1 METGTVYLI
10 GAGPGDPGLLT
21 IRGAELLGRADVI
34 VYDALVNQD
43 ILSLASTDAEII
55 FGGKRSTK
63 HAIPQEELN
72 QLLVDKAKEGLTIV
86 RLKGGDPY
94 IFGRGS
100 EEAQELQSAGIPFEI
115 IPGISSFIAAPAYA
129 GIPVTHRDHCSSFT
143 VITGHEKPDKDE
155 SSIDWENLANETG
168 TRVILM
174 GVDRIR
180 LITERL
186 QANGIADDFL
196 TSMHLVTRAPILMA
210 PAMNSNMWGHVA
222 VERNLEIL
230 RGRGVRFVEPTEGDL
245 ACGWTG
251 PGRLAEPSS
260 IVTAVEESLRPRG
273 SLLGRCLLITAG
285 PTYEDLDP
293 VRFLGNRSTGR
304 MGRALAQAAIRRGA
318 RVILVAGP
326 TSLEMP
332 AGVEVVR
339 VRSASEMYRSVM
351 ERKTEAG
358 AMILAA
364 AVADYTPTNGPRS
377 QKLCKDQ
384 HLETIKLTRTLDIL
398 ADLGAWRAGQS
409 SPLLVGFAAETEEML
424 VHARAKLK
432 AKNVDLIVANNVSQ
446 PDTGF
451 GVDTNAVTLV
461 SHDVETSVPLQAK
474 NEIAEVILDRVEE
487 LLQGREADGPQRVL
501 SETAHRNSPS

>member
-1 METGTVYLI
+1 MAFIALGVTGSVAAYKAVEVARGFQKNGHDVTVIMTAAAERFI
-10 GAGPGDPGLLT
+10 GPLT
-21 IRGAELLGRADVI
+21 FEAITRRDVI
-34 VYDALVNQD
+34 
-43 ILSLASTDAEII
+43 TDQFA
-55 FGGKRSTK
+55 
-63 HAIPQEELN
+63 
-72 QLLVDKAKEGLTIV
+72 EGLNTSV
-86 RLKGGDPY
+86 EHV
-94 IFGRGS
+94 S
-100 EEAQELQSAGIPFEI
+100 MASAID
-115 IPGISSFIAAPAYA
+115 SLVVAPA
-129 GIPVTHRDHCSSFT
+129 T
-143 VITGHEKPDKDE
+143 
-155 SSIDWENLANETG
+155 ANIIG
-168 TRVILM
+168 KF
-174 GVDRIR
+174 
-180 LITERL
+180 
-186 QANGIADDFL
+186 ANGIADDFL

-210 PAMNSNMWGHVA
+210 PAMNTNMWGHVA
-222 VERNLEIL
+222 VERNLEVL
-230 RGRGVRFVEPTEGDL
+230 RGRGVRFVEPTEGNL

-273 SLLGRCLLITAG
+273 SLLGRRLLITAG

-304 MGRALAQAAIRRGA
+304 MGRALAQAATRRGA

-326 TSLEMP
+326 ISLEMP
-332 AGVEVVR
+332 AGVEVVK

-351 ERKTEAG
+351 ERKTEAD

-384 HLETIKLTRTLDIL
+384 HVETIKLTRTLDIL
-398 ADLGAWRAGQS
+398 ADLGAWRAWQS

-461 SHDVETSVPLQAK
+461 SHDVETSVPLQTK

-487 LLQGREADGPQRVL
+487 LLRGREAEGPQKVL
-501 SETAHRNSPS
+501 SETAHRNSAS

>member
-1 METGTVYLI
+1 MAFIALGVTGSVAAYKAVEVARGLQKNGHDVTVIMTAAAERFI
-10 GAGPGDPGLLT
+10 GPLT
-21 IRGAELLGRADVI
+21 FEAITRRDVI
-34 VYDALVNQD
+34 TDQFADGLNASVEHVSMASAIDSLV
-43 ILSLASTDAEII
+43 
-55 FGGKRSTK
+55 
-63 HAIPQEELN
+63 
-72 QLLVDKAKEGLTIV
+72 V
-86 RLKGGDPY
+86 
-94 IFGRGS
+94 
-100 EEAQELQSAGIPFEI
+100 
-115 IPGISSFIAAPAYA
+115 APA
-129 GIPVTHRDHCSSFT
+129 T
-143 VITGHEKPDKDE
+143 
-155 SSIDWENLANETG
+155 ANIIG
-168 TRVILM
+168 KF
-174 GVDRIR
+174 
-180 LITERL
+180 
-186 QANGIADDFL
+186 ANGIADDFL

-210 PAMNSNMWGHVA
+210 PAMNTNMWGHVA
-222 VERNLEIL
+222 VEKNLEVL

-409 SPLLVGFAAETEEML
+409 SPLLVGFAAETEEIL

>member
-1 METGTVYLI
+1 MAFIALGVTGSVAAYKAVEVARGLQKNGHDVTVIMTAAAERFI
-10 GAGPGDPGLLT
+10 GPLT
-21 IRGAELLGRADVI
+21 FEAITRRDVI
-34 VYDALVNQD
+34 TDQFADGLNASVEHVSMASAIDALV
-43 ILSLASTDAEII
+43 I
-55 FGGKRSTK
+55 
-63 HAIPQEELN
+63 
-72 QLLVDKAKEGLTIV
+72 
-86 RLKGGDPY
+86 
-94 IFGRGS
+94 
-100 EEAQELQSAGIPFEI
+100 
-115 IPGISSFIAAPAYA
+115 APA
-129 GIPVTHRDHCSSFT
+129 T
-143 VITGHEKPDKDE
+143 
-155 SSIDWENLANETG
+155 ANIIG
-168 TRVILM
+168 KF
-174 GVDRIR
+174 
-180 LITERL
+180 
-186 QANGIADDFL
+186 ANGIADDFL

-210 PAMNSNMWGHVA
+210 PAMNTNMWGHVA
-222 VERNLEIL
+222 VEKNLEVL

-358 AMILAA
+358 PMILAA

>member
-1 METGTVYLI
+1 MAFIALGVTGSVAAYKAVEVARGLQKNGHDVTVIMTAAAERFI
-10 GAGPGDPGLLT
+10 GPLT
-21 IRGAELLGRADVI
+21 FEAITRRDVI
-34 VYDALVNQD
+34 TDQFADGLNASVEHVSMASAIDSLV
-43 ILSLASTDAEII
+43 
-55 FGGKRSTK
+55 
-63 HAIPQEELN
+63 
-72 QLLVDKAKEGLTIV
+72 V
-86 RLKGGDPY
+86 
-94 IFGRGS
+94 
-100 EEAQELQSAGIPFEI
+100 
-115 IPGISSFIAAPAYA
+115 APA
-129 GIPVTHRDHCSSFT
+129 T
-143 VITGHEKPDKDE
+143 
-155 SSIDWENLANETG
+155 ANIIG
-168 TRVILM
+168 KF
-174 GVDRIR
+174 
-180 LITERL
+180 
-186 QANGIADDFL
+186 ANGIADDFL

-210 PAMNSNMWGHVA
+210 PAMNTNMWGHVA
-222 VERNLEIL
+222 VEKNLEVL

-304 MGRALAQAAIRRGA
+304 MGRALAQAAARRGA

-326 TSLEMP
+326 ISLEMP

>member
-1 METGTVYLI
+1 MAFIALGVTGSVAAYKAVEVARGLQKNGHDVTVIMTAAAERFI
-10 GAGPGDPGLLT
+10 GPLT
-21 IRGAELLGRADVI
+21 FEAITRRDVI
-34 VYDALVNQD
+34 TDQFADGLNASVEHVSMASAIDSLV
-43 ILSLASTDAEII
+43 
-55 FGGKRSTK
+55 
-63 HAIPQEELN
+63 
-72 QLLVDKAKEGLTIV
+72 V
-86 RLKGGDPY
+86 
-94 IFGRGS
+94 
-100 EEAQELQSAGIPFEI
+100 
-115 IPGISSFIAAPAYA
+115 APA
-129 GIPVTHRDHCSSFT
+129 T
-143 VITGHEKPDKDE
+143 
-155 SSIDWENLANETG
+155 ANIIG
-168 TRVILM
+168 KF
-174 GVDRIR
+174 
-180 LITERL
+180 
-186 QANGIADDFL
+186 ANGIADDFL

-210 PAMNSNMWGHVA
+210 PAMNTNMWGHVA
-222 VERNLEIL
+222 VEKNLEVL

>member
-1 METGTVYLI
+1 MAFIALGVTGSVAAYKAVEVARGLQKNGHDVTVIMTAAAERFI
-10 GAGPGDPGLLT
+10 GPLT
-21 IRGAELLGRADVI
+21 FEAITRRDVI
-34 VYDALVNQD
+34 TDQFADGLNASVEHVSMASAIDSLV
-43 ILSLASTDAEII
+43 
-55 FGGKRSTK
+55 
-63 HAIPQEELN
+63 
-72 QLLVDKAKEGLTIV
+72 V
-86 RLKGGDPY
+86 
-94 IFGRGS
+94 
-100 EEAQELQSAGIPFEI
+100 
-115 IPGISSFIAAPAYA
+115 APA
-129 GIPVTHRDHCSSFT
+129 T
-143 VITGHEKPDKDE
+143 
-155 SSIDWENLANETG
+155 ANIIG
-168 TRVILM
+168 KF
-174 GVDRIR
+174 
-180 LITERL
+180 
-186 QANGIADDFL
+186 ANGIADDFL

-210 PAMNSNMWGHVA
+210 PAMNTNMWGHVA
-222 VERNLEIL
+222 VEKNLEVL

-461 SHDVETSVPLQAK
+461 SHDVETSVPLQSK
-474 NEIAEVILDRVEE
+474 TQIAEVILDRVEE
-487 LLQGREADGPQRVL
+487 LLMGRGPEAPQKVV
-501 SETAHRNSPS
+501 SETAYRNSAP